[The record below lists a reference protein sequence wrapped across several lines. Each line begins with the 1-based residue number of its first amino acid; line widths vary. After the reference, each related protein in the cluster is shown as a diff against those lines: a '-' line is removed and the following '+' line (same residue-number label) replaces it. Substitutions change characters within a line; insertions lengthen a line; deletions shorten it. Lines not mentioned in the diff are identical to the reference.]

1 MIYYFHISLNLGPSE
16 FSGIRGE
23 KDFCRFKQFVLKVID
38 FEVAQKFW
46 VKKSC
51 SKILSQNDKLNDR

>member
-23 KDFCRFKQFVLKVID
+23 KDFCRFKQFFLKVID
-38 FEVAQKFW
+38 FEVIERKLL
-46 VKKSC
+46 
-51 SKILSQNDKLNDR
+51 KITS

>member
-38 FEVAQKFW
+38 FEVAQKF
-46 VKKSC
+46 
-51 SKILSQNDKLNDR
+51 